1 MDAPSQL
8 FLLHYD
14 VQRVGATL
22 PFSADRVQRRGERSR
37 AVSNRSGVSRVS
49 IFFEDAGARGGFRK
63 TDSRSPVLF
72 SSRCSVLFLSRL
84 VGKEHDPR
92 RMRFGVDQF
101 QLHLVLDV
109 LKERLAAA

>member
-1 MDAPSQL
+1 MRPLSFSSSTTMCNESEPRSISQQIA
-8 FLLHYD
+8 Y
-14 VQRVGATL
+14 
-22 PFSADRVQRRGERSR
+22 RGEAKE
-37 AVSNRSGVSRVS
+37 AVRFLTAAECHEYQSSLKMREREVGS
-49 IFFEDAGARGGFRK
+49 EK